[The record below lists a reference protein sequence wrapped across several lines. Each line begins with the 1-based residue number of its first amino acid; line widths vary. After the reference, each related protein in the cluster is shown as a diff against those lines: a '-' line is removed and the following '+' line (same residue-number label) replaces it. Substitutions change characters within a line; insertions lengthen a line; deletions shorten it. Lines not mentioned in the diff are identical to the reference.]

1 MGINITSKSHKWE
14 AEAGEIAYPKEF
26 PVKPTDPKKGIL
38 EHCQKMLAEY
48 LVSMWRM
55 RKIII
60 SNLHKYMRRLS
71 KGGRKLS
78 YEHSG
83 QIHHLCGSH
92 AWQIC
97 LLAFPSPW
105 SHAWFRSSLVISP
118 SSKLVFLCCQRCLRH
133 NLITLV
139 PSFNV
144 LQEFPSTTRIRL
156 DTSSFRRL

>member
-38 EHCQKMLAEY
+38 EHCQKMLSEY

-60 SNLHKYMRRLS
+60 NLHKYMRRLS
-71 KGGRKLS
+71 KGDRKLS
-78 YEHSG
+78 HEHSG
-83 QIHHLCGSH
+83 QIHQLCGSH
-92 AWQIC
+92 AWQFC
-97 LLAFPSPW
+97 LLTFPSPW
-105 SHAWFRSSLVISP
+105 SHAWFRSSHIISP
-118 SSKLVFLCCQRCLRH
+118 SSKLVFIWCQRCLTH

-139 PSFNV
+139 SSFNV